1 MFCSVHL
8 GVQMD
13 IRELNS
19 TMMSEGRGGV
29 IGASRGGIDNGEWRY
44 QWQGIFLTIIEID
57 SFTKKEYFTSL
68 LSRHLSSIGN
78 GMPKGK

>member
-1 MFCSVHL
+1 
-8 GVQMD
+8 MD
-13 IRELNS
+13 IGEIKS
-19 TMMSEGRGGV
+19 TLMTEVGG
-29 IGASRGGIDNGEWRY
+29 GGNWGKWGEIDNGKWRY
-44 QWQGIFLTIIEID
+44 QCQGIFLTIIEID

>member
-1 MFCSVHL
+1 
-8 GVQMD
+8 MD
-13 IRELNS
+13 
-19 TMMSEGRGGV
+19 MGGGGV
-29 IGASRGGIDNGEWRY
+29 IGASGGGGVDNGEWRY

-68 LSRHLSSIGN
+68 LSRHLPSTGN

>member
-1 MFCSVHL
+1 
-8 GVQMD
+8 MD
-13 IRELNS
+13 
-19 TMMSEGRGGV
+19 MGGGV
-29 IGASRGGIDNGEWRY
+29 IGARGGEIDNGEWRY